1 MEPVREGIFTKLNVL
16 IAVIALAVMWYYS
29 SRTFV
34 AGPPSPSASSPGSV
48 TAPAPSPS
56 VQPDPPPKVAPVE
69 QPETTSPDRSTSS
82 FSVEPPSPSPEK
94 EQARPAAPEILRQ
107 RVSDHIFE
115 LKQCSL
121 SGTSLE
127 CEVLITNQ
135 GEDRTL
141 RLSPASARLVDEG
154 GTEYSCVSLTL
165 GGGGSHVPTM
175 TFGDNKPPAGAQL
188 TTGIPVKAVLT
199 FEGIPSGTKRAALI
213 EIQEPIGGFYGG
225 RGLKAQFRN
234 VPLG

>member
-1 MEPVREGIFTKLNVL
+1 MEPVREGIYTKIGVL
-16 IAVIALAVMWYYS
+16 IAALTLIASLFYNSHS
-29 SRTFV
+29 SV
-34 AGPPSPSASSPGSV
+34 PAPPSPSSPDSV
-48 TAPAPSPS
+48 HIPEPSPS
-56 VQPDPPPKVAPVE
+56 VQTDPPPKAAPVE
-69 QPETTSPDRSTSS
+69 QPETAAADRSTSS
-82 FSVEPPSPSPEK
+82 FTIEPPSQNPAR
-94 EQARPAAPEILRQ
+94 EQTRPAAPEILRQ
-107 RVSDHIFE
+107 RASDHVFE

-127 CEVLITNQ
+127 CEVLITNE

-141 RLSPASARLVDEG
+141 RLFPANARLVDEG
-154 GTEYSCVSLTL
+154 GTEYSCIHLTL

-188 TTGIPVKAVLT
+188 TTGVPVKAVLT

-213 EIQEPIGGFYGG
+213 EIQETAGGFYGG